1 MGLARDNVSILP
13 VGIIWLINIFWIASF
28 LLFLQ
33 SASLSICVSS
43 FTIFVEI
50 SSLVFLFFLNLNNLV
65 WQVLNSW
72 GQNNIFFVNKK
83 LNIIQSLS
91 SLPISNGTS
100 SWLINYN
107 NGSFLIRDKDNLIIM
122 IKFSWI
128 LQNSFDVLRFFH
140 LIHAFVIINT
150 NVGDV
155 LDGWIVKIILSHSKI
170 LVVLELDIWVSV
182 ILMLLSD
189 LSQNV

>member
-1 MGLARDNVSILP
+1 
-13 VGIIWLINIFWIASF
+13 
-28 LLFLQ
+28 
-33 SASLSICVSS
+33 
-43 FTIFVEI
+43 
-50 SSLVFLFFLNLNNLV
+50 
-65 WQVLNSW
+65 
-72 GQNNIFFVNKK
+72 
-83 LNIIQSLS
+83 
-91 SLPISNGTS
+91 
-100 SWLINYN
+100 
-107 NGSFLIRDKDNLIIM
+107 
-122 IKFSWI
+122 
-128 LQNSFDVLRFFH
+128 VLRFFH